1 MNFRAIFYR
10 SLMRIRPAFIAVT
23 IKKLLHIKRALI
35 ETPAGKML
43 IDPVSVFGQAV
54 LDPQGYEHEML
65 ETLDSYL
72 PRNGIFLDIG
82 ANEGFF
88 TLYASQHAREVIA
101 IEPQKRAAECIR
113 NNLKINDIT
122 NANIHEF
129 ALGKTEELR
138 DFHLANDTNTGSSGF
153 VNMVRYNIP
162 VAKIEVKTLDALMEK
177 LGWPSIDLAKID
189 IEGAEY
195 ELLLGATKTLSK
207 GLIKNIAIELH
218 PKQLSMQGYSSEH
231 VVKLLIDNA
240 YHIDKRAPTLVY
252 SRDMGQ
258 ACS

>member
-1 MNFRAIFYR
+1 MNCRAIFYR

-23 IKKLLHIKRALI
+23 IKKIFHIKRALI
-35 ETPAGKML
+35 QTPAGKML
-43 IDPVSVFGQAV
+43 VDPVSVFGQAV
-54 LDPQGYEHEML
+54 LDWQGYEHEML
-65 ETLDSYL
+65 ETLDIYL
-72 PRNGIFLDIG
+72 PQNGVFLDIG

-88 TLYASQHAREVIA
+88 TLYASRRAREVIA

-113 NNLKINDIT
+113 NNLHLNAIN

-162 VAKIEVKTLDALMEK
+162 VEKIEVKTLDALMEK

-231 VVKLLIDNA
+231 VLNLLGDNA
-240 YHIDKRAPTLVY
+240 YHLDKRAPTLVY
-252 SRDMGQ
+252 VR
-258 ACS
+258 ATV

>member
-1 MNFRAIFYR
+1 MNFRAIFHR
-10 SLMRIRPAFIAVT
+10 SLMRIRPAFIAVA
-23 IKKLLHIKRALI
+23 IKKIFNIKRALI

-54 LDPQGYEHEML
+54 FDSQGYEHEML
-65 ETLDSYL
+65 ETLDSHL
-72 PRNGIFLDIG
+72 PKNGIFLDIG

-88 TLYASQHAREVIA
+88 TLYASKRAREVIA
-101 IEPQKRAAECIR
+101 IEPQKRAADCIR
-113 NNLKINDIT
+113 NNLKLNGIT

-162 VAKIEVKTLDALMEK
+162 VEKIEVKTLDALMER
-177 LGWPSIDLAKID
+177 LGWPSIDLAKVD

-195 ELLLGATKTLSK
+195 ELLLGAAQTLRK

-231 VVKLLIDNA
+231 VLNLLRDNA
-240 YHIDKRAPTLVY
+240 YHIDRSAPTLVY
-252 SRDMGQ
+252 ARDLASQ
-258 ACS
+258 ES